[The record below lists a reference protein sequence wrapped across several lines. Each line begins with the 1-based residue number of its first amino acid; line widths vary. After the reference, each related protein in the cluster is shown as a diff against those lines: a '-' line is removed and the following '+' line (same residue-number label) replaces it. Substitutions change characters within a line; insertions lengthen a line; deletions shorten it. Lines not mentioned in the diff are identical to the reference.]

1 MRWPINH
8 ANKSEV
14 GRVNLIGAIVLTTVE
29 STVIL
34 VADNASALL
43 AIIENS
49 LLAKWLKYTRLYVWL

>member
-49 LLAKWLKYTRLYVWL
+49 LLAK